1 MKFNFNLK
9 YFISGLLLVL
19 LVNYNTFIPAKT
31 VTSETSTSSSTKAE
45 LWDIKESIEVSWDA
59 ELVDEQSL
67 KFNKAWTITKVN
79 FKAWDTIKKWET
91 IAEIDNSDA
100 YDTIEE
106 AKISLEN
113 SEISLEQ
120 LYEDPDETNILQAKN
135 SITSAENS
143 LELAKIEFENLKVT
157 QKNSL
162 DKLLENIETSK
173 KELESSKSSLELA
186 KSDLEI
192 LKKEK
197 DNSLS
202 NTNTSKSTT
211 ITNIE
216 DNFKNYL
223 LDLESII
230 EESDYIMWV
239 TQENKDKNDDFENY
253 LWIEDWV
260 SKSNAKTNLLKL
272 ISSYSE
278 IEKQVNLYDES
289 WDREKIITILNSF
302 IEIYTLAYNTSDF
315 IYKTVDASIVS
326 SGALTQSEIDSMK
339 NTTSGNRTST
349 LSKITS
355 IKSSISTLNTL
366 TDTDLVSESNS
377 NSIASK
383 EESIKNSVL
392 SIEKQELSIKNAI
405 KTYDETVSSYS
416 ATINSK
422 QKDLDSKTRAV
433 EIAKMNYDDLFE
445 GPIDENVKKAN
456 NSIKQAQLK
465 LESAYENLEDYILTA
480 PFDWVVRKIDYMVWD
495 NLTTDTDKYVY
506 IENPNLLE
514 ITVMLDQIDIVWVKL
529 WMQATVTFD
538 AYSTTPVNAVISSI
552 DTTPTST
559 SWVVSYEV
567 KIILDDESFTEKV
580 LSWFSADVEIITES
594 KEDILLLKTSAITEK
609 DWKYYVNLIKD
620 WKQVETEIEIGIA
633 SDWMTEIISWISE
646 WDEVWL
652 TTFVSTTSTQEEA
665 STSLFSPPTW
675 WNKSWDMWGPPAWF

>member
-1 MKFNFNLK
+1 M
-9 YFISGLLLVL
+9 IIILLI
-19 LVNYNTFIPAKT
+19 NYNTFIPAT
-31 VTSETSTSSSTKAE
+31 TTTNETSTSSTVKAE
-45 LWDIKESIEVSWDA
+45 LWDIKKSIEVSWDA

-79 FKAWDTIKKWET
+79 FKAWDSVKKWET

-113 SEISLEQ
+113 AEISLEQ
-120 LYEDPDETNILQAKN
+120 LYEWPDETNILQSKN

-157 QKNSL
+157 QKNAL
-162 DKLLENIETSK
+162 DKMLENIETSK

-186 KSDLEI
+186 KNDLET

-197 DNSLS
+197 ENSLS
-202 NTNTSKSTT
+202 NTTNSKSTT

-223 LDLESII
+223 FDLEWVI
-230 EESDYIMWV
+230 EDADYIMWV
-239 TQENKDKNDDFENY
+239 TQENKDKNDDFEKY
-253 LWIEDWV
+253 LWIEDSV
-260 SKSNAKTNLLKL
+260 SKSDAKVNLVKL
-272 ISSYSE
+272 IWLYSE
-278 IEKQVNLYDES
+278 IEKDVNSYDKS
-289 WDREKIITILNSF
+289 WDKEKIITILNSF
-302 IEIYTLAYNTSDF
+302 IEIYELAYKTSDL

-326 SGALTQSEIDSMK
+326 LWALTQSEIDSMK
-339 NTTSGNRTST
+339 NTMSWNRTST
-349 LSKITS
+349 LSKVTS
-355 IKSSISTLNTL
+355 IKSSINTLNTL
-366 TDTDLVSESNS
+366 TDTDLVYESNS

-383 EESIKNSVL
+383 EESIKSSIL

-405 KTYDETVSSYS
+405 KSYDETVSSYS
-416 ATINSK
+416 TTLNSK
-422 QKDLDSKTRAV
+422 QKDLDSKTRSV

-445 GPIDENVKKAN
+445 GPTSENVRKAN

-465 LESAYENLEDYILTA
+465 LESANENLEDYILTA

-529 WMQATVTFD
+529 WMQATITFD
-538 AYSTTPVNAVISSI
+538 AYSTTPVNAIISSI

-567 KIILDDESFTEKV
+567 KLVLDDDSFKEKV

-609 DWKYYVNLIKD
+609 DSKYYVNLVKD
-620 WKQVETEIEIGIA
+620 WEQVETEVEIGIA
-633 SDWMTEIISWISE
+633 SDWMTEIISWINE
-646 WDEVWL
+646 WDEVSL
-652 TTFVSTTSTQEEA
+652 TTFISTSNTEEET

-675 WNKSWDMWGPPAWF
+675 WNKSWNMWGPPAWF

>member
-31 VTSETSTSSSTKAE
+31 VTSETSTSSSIKAE

-120 LYEDPDETNILQAKN
+120 LYEGPDETNILQSKN

-173 KELESSKSSLELA
+173 KELESSNSSLELA

-230 EESDYIMWV
+230 EESDYIMWF

-278 IEKQVNLYDES
+278 IEKKVNLYDES
-289 WDREKIITILNSF
+289 WDREKIIIILNSF

-315 IYKTVDASIVS
+315 IYKTADASIVS

-405 KTYDETVSSYS
+405 KAYDETVSSYS

-445 GPIDENVKKAN
+445 GPTDENVKKAN

-465 LESAYENLEDYILTA
+465 LETANKNLEDYILTA

-567 KIILDDESFTEKV
+567 KIVLDDDSFTEKV

-620 WKQVETEIEIGIA
+620 WKQVETEVEIGIA

-652 TTFVSTTSTQEEA
+652 TTFVSTTSTQEET

>member
-1 MKFNFNLK
+1 M
-9 YFISGLLLVL
+9 IIILLI
-19 LVNYNTFIPAKT
+19 NYNIFIPAT
-31 VTSETSTSSSTKAE
+31 TTNEINTSSTVKAE
-45 LWDIKESIEVSWDA
+45 LWDIKKSIEVSWDA

-79 FKAWDTIKKWET
+79 FKAWDSVKKWET

-106 AKISLEN
+106 AKINLEN
-113 SEISLEQ
+113 AEISLEQ
-120 LYEDPDETNILQAKN
+120 LYEWPDETNILQSKN
-135 SITSAENS
+135 SIISAENS

-157 QKNSL
+157 QKNAL
-162 DKLLENIETSK
+162 DKMLENIETSK

-186 KSDLEI
+186 KNDLET

-197 DNSLS
+197 ENSLS
-202 NTNTSKSTT
+202 NTTNSKSTT

-223 LDLESII
+223 FDLEWVI
-230 EESDYIMWV
+230 EDADYIMWV
-239 TQENKDKNDDFENY
+239 SQENKDKNDDFEKY
-253 LWIEDWV
+253 LWIEDSV
-260 SKSNAKTNLLKL
+260 SKSDAKVNLVKL
-272 ISSYSE
+272 IWLYSE
-278 IEKQVNLYDES
+278 IEKEVNSYDKS
-289 WDREKIITILNSF
+289 WDKEKIITILNSF
-302 IEIYTLAYNTSDF
+302 IEIYELAYKTSDF

-326 SGALTQSEIDSMK
+326 LWALTQSEIDSMK
-339 NTTSGNRTST
+339 NTISWNRTST
-349 LSKITS
+349 LSKVTS
-355 IKSSISTLNTL
+355 IKSSINTLNTL
-366 TDTDLVSESNS
+366 TDTDLVYESNT

-383 EESIKNSVL
+383 EESIKTSIL
-392 SIEKQELSIKNAI
+392 SIEKQELSIKNAV
-405 KTYDETVSSYS
+405 KSYDETVSSYS
-416 ATINSK
+416 TTLNSK
-422 QKDLDSKTRAV
+422 QKDLDSKTRSV

-445 GPIDENVKKAN
+445 GPTDENVRKAN

-465 LESAYENLEDYILTA
+465 LESANENLEDYILTA

-529 WMQATVTFD
+529 WMQATITFD
-538 AYSTTPVNAVISSI
+538 AYSTTPVNAIISSI

-567 KIILDDESFTEKV
+567 KLVLDDDSFNEKV

-609 DWKYYVNLIKD
+609 DNKYYVNLVKD
-620 WKQVETEIEIGIA
+620 WKQVETEVEIGIA
-633 SDWMTEIISWISE
+633 SDWMTEIISWINE
-646 WDEVWL
+646 WDEVSL
-652 TTFVSTTSTQEEA
+652 TTFVSTSTTEEET

-675 WNKSWDMWGPPAWF
+675 WNKSWNMWGPPSWF

>member
-1 MKFNFNLK
+1 MKFIFNLK
-9 YFISGLLLVL
+9 YFISWMIIILLI
-19 LVNYNTFIPAKT
+19 NYNIFIPAT
-31 VTSETSTSSSTKAE
+31 TTNEINTSSTVKAE
-45 LWDIKESIEVSWDA
+45 LWDIKKSIEVSWDA

-79 FKAWDTIKKWET
+79 FKAWDSVKKWET

-106 AKISLEN
+106 AKINLEN
-113 SEISLEQ
+113 AEISLEQ
-120 LYEDPDETNILQAKN
+120 LYEWPDETNILQSKN
-135 SITSAENS
+135 SIISAENS

-157 QKNSL
+157 QKNAL
-162 DKLLENIETSK
+162 DKMLENIETSK

-186 KSDLEI
+186 KNDLET

-197 DNSLS
+197 ENSLS
-202 NTNTSKSTT
+202 NTTNSKSTT

-223 LDLESII
+223 FDLEWVI
-230 EESDYIMWV
+230 EDADYIMWV
-239 TQENKDKNDDFENY
+239 SQENKDKNDDFEKY
-253 LWIEDWV
+253 LWIEDSV
-260 SKSNAKTNLLKL
+260 SKSDAKVNLVKL
-272 ISSYSE
+272 IWLYSE
-278 IEKQVNLYDES
+278 IEKEVNSYDKS
-289 WDREKIITILNSF
+289 WDKEKIITILNSF
-302 IEIYTLAYNTSDF
+302 IEIYELAYKTSDF

-326 SGALTQSEIDSMK
+326 LWALTQSEIDSMK
-339 NTTSGNRTST
+339 NTISWNRTST
-349 LSKITS
+349 LSKVTS
-355 IKSSISTLNTL
+355 IKSSINTLNTL
-366 TDTDLVSESNS
+366 TDTDLVYESNT

-383 EESIKNSVL
+383 EESIKTSIL
-392 SIEKQELSIKNAI
+392 SIEKQELSIKNAV
-405 KTYDETVSSYS
+405 KSYDETVSSYS
-416 ATINSK
+416 TTLNSK
-422 QKDLDSKTRAV
+422 QKDLDSKTRSV

-445 GPIDENVKKAN
+445 GPTDENVRKAN

-465 LESAYENLEDYILTA
+465 LESANENLEDYILTA

-529 WMQATVTFD
+529 WMQATITFD
-538 AYSTTPVNAVISSI
+538 AYSTTPVNAIISSI

-567 KIILDDESFTEKV
+567 KLVLDDDSFNEKV

-609 DWKYYVNLIKD
+609 DNKYYVNLVKD
-620 WKQVETEIEIGIA
+620 WKQVETEVEIGIA
-633 SDWMTEIISWISE
+633 SDWMTEIISWINE
-646 WDEVWL
+646 WDEVSL
-652 TTFVSTTSTQEEA
+652 TTFVSTSTTEEET

-675 WNKSWDMWGPPAWF
+675 WNKSWNMWGPPSWF

>member
-120 LYEDPDETNILQAKN
+120 LYEGPDETNILQSKN

-173 KELESSKSSLELA
+173 KELESSNSSLELA

-315 IYKTVDASIVS
+315 IYKTADASIVS

-339 NTTSGNRTST
+339 NTTSLNRTAT

-445 GPIDENVKKAN
+445 WPTDENVKKAN

-465 LESAYENLEDYILTA
+465 LDSAYENLEDYILTA

-538 AYSTTPVNAVISSI
+538 AYSTTPVNALISSI

-567 KIILDDESFTEKV
+567 KIVLDDDSFTEKV

-620 WKQVETEIEIGIA
+620 WKQVETEVEIGIA

-652 TTFVSTTSTQEEA
+652 TTFISTTSTQEET